1 MLSFFLL
8 RICAIDDNARLAICS
23 CSLGAAFSYEGI
35 SMAMLFVNKEFLT
48 VQVMLIITTKET
60 LSVSMFG

>member
-1 MLSFFLL
+1 
-8 RICAIDDNARLAICS
+8 
-23 CSLGAAFSYEGI
+23 
-35 SMAMLFVNKEFLT
+35 MAMLFVNKEFLT